1 MPSASQAA
9 EILTEPFTHRH
20 KLFGTSLDVWMI
32 RLPVGEHLQV
42 KILKRL
48 EDVSQIKT
56 KIPLTTT
63 GFAVL
68 MPVRIS
74 AFKYT
79 SPFLDFSQQ

>member
-1 MPSASQAA
+1 
-9 EILTEPFTHRH
+9 
-20 KLFGTSLDVWMI
+20 
-32 RLPVGEHLQV
+32 LQV

-63 GFAVL
+63 GFAGL